1 MFGKKIESISEI
13 LNVISS
19 ARNGILEPRI
29 VNIKESDPL
38 YEVALGINDL
48 LDQVEAL
55 QREISTSIS
64 FAQNGV
70 KYRNIFT
77 EGFRGAFKQNAISMS
92 RGVTGIKDGQKS
104 KVRGILSKELDTLGN
119 GNNGI
124 EDVRNDLN
132 ENIKNLSQMALTAK
146 DTARIAEDTTQS
158 INELSVNMRSLE
170 ELIDGS
176 SHAISTL
183 NNRTDDITSVV
194 NLIKDIAEQ
203 TNLLALNAA
212 IEAARAGEHGRGFAV
227 VADEVRKLAENTQK
241 ATHEIGVNIQTLQQ
255 EAKDIDENSK
265 KIDEISKIATA
276 NVENFKQIL
285 ASFNKN
291 AKETANTSKYV
302 ENKTFGIIAKI
313 AVIVY
318 KVGVYSDTINEIGYT
333 DQIEKDAQE
342 LVAWFDNECAK
353 SFSHTKNYE
362 KSRNLVGEFNQRI
375 KTILDEAVKGYE
387 EKNVK
392 HFVDEFKK
400 LESLSKEIFNS
411 YNEMLAAK

>member
-313 AVIVY
+313 AIIVY

-342 LVAWFDNECAK
+342 LVAWYDNECAK

-375 KTILDEAVKGYE
+375 KTILDEAIKGYE

>member
-265 KIDEISKIATA
+265 KIDEISKIATV

-302 ENKTFGIIAKI
+302 ENKTFGIIATL

-318 KVGVYSDTINEIGYT
+318 NVGVYSDTINEIGYT

-342 LVAWFDNECAK
+342 LVAWYDNECAK

-375 KTILDEAVKGYE
+375 KTILDEAIKGYE

>member
-375 KTILDEAVKGYE
+375 KTILDEAIKGYE

>member
-55 QREISTSIS
+55 QREISTSIN

-313 AVIVY
+313 AIIVY

-342 LVAWFDNECAK
+342 LVAWYDNECAK

-400 LESLSKEIFNS
+400 LENLSKEIFNS

>member
-400 LESLSKEIFNS
+400 LESLSKEIFSS

>member
-104 KVRGILSKELDTLGN
+104 KIRGILSKELDTLGN

-132 ENIKNLSQMALTAK
+132 ENIKNLSQMALIAK
-146 DTARIAEDTTQS
+146 DTAKIAEDTTQS

-176 SHAISTL
+176 SQAISTL

-318 KVGVYSDTINEIGYT
+318 KVSVYSDTINEIGYT

-375 KTILDEAVKGYE
+375 KTILDEAIKGYE